1 MFFPKTVQLQNSEIN
16 VSNVLERF
24 PEGPIPAI
32 FLEPEF
38 PGIWQDQKTLAR
50 LFSGIYTNMFLYFP
64 VLSLEGM
71 RQALPEREE
80 WRSAGF
86 EAVFFQPYHWVTV

>member
-1 MFFPKTVQLQNSEIN
+1 

-24 PEGPIPAI
+24 PEGPILSM
-32 FLEPEF
+32 FLEPES
-38 PGIWQDQKTLAR
+38 PGIWQDQKTLSR

-64 VLSLEGM
+64 VRSLEAM
-71 RQALPEREE
+71 RQALAERED

-86 EAVFFQPYHWVTV
+86 EAVFFQPYQWMTV